1 MLRFIGYAGM
11 YAEMSRFVCM
21 CECVSMSVYM
31 VCVCVYVLDW
41 ARLQMLKASV
51 LIDGL

>member
-11 YAEMSRFVCM
+11 YAEMSRFVYM

-31 VCVCVYVLDW
+31 VSVCMCMCWTGLVY
-41 ARLQMLKASV
+41 RCSKHQF
-51 LIDGL
+51 